1 MKVQEYLVTFIW
13 LIQQIGQLEQH
24 GSRHIL
30 RNTSTK
36 TPSSDWFLLTL
47 KWIYGLCVTTAED
60 PRAFEK
66 TGLLIGA
73 MQIFGFFARVSD
85 LAWVDLLDKIKG
97 FLDHHLT
104 TGHFYPDAITD
115 INHDYVFNLG
125 GSLTLINYY
134 SGVIG
139 KVLKAQIVFQCQNSL
154 LVANVNMTKMKGRC
168 RIDGK
173 LLLICWQG
181 KLALW
186 KKYLSKHFSS
196 LKPDK

>member
-1 MKVQEYLVTFIW
+1 MCCMKVQEYLVTFIW

-24 GSRHIL
+24 GSPHIL

-36 TPSSDWFLLTL
+36 IRLIFAHSKVNIWPLRNNSR
-47 KWIYGLCVTTAED
+47 
-60 PRAFEK
+60 RAFEK

-125 GSLTLINYY
+125 ASLTLKIY
-134 SGVIG
+134 
-139 KVLKAQIVFQCQNSL
+139 L
-154 LVANVNMTKMKGRC
+154 LFWR
-168 RIDGK
+168 
-173 LLLICWQG
+173 
-181 KLALW
+181 
-186 KKYLSKHFSS
+186 SS
-196 LKPDK
+196 RASHWERFESTNCFPMSEFIISS